1 MIVLPNASRAGSCL
15 AVPLR
20 PRDWLLLVFDGTEQP
35 LDRVRIQKSMF
46 LFSER
51 SKAPD
56 DEKYS
61 FRPYYYGP
69 FSFDLYPDLDRLVG
83 DGLLREEPDPRS
95 SSPRYSLTSAGRQAV
110 AHLRESA
117 PADRVALLRALR
129 DWVTA
134 RSFGVL
140 LDDLYRMY
148 PAYAVNS
155 VFRKH

>member
-1 MIVLPNASRAGSCL
+1 MHTARSL
-15 AVPLR
+15 PLR
-20 PRDWLLLVFDGTEQP
+20 PRDWLLLLLDGAQQP

-46 LFSER
+46 LFAER

-56 DEKYS
+56 SEKYS
-61 FRPYYYGP
+61 FRPYHYGP
-69 FSFDLYPDLDRLVG
+69 FSFDLYPDLDGLVR
-83 DGLLREEPDPRS
+83 DGLLRQESDPRS
-95 SSPRYSLTSAGRQAV
+95 SSPRYSLTSTGRQTA
-110 AHLRESA
+110 AHLRQRA
-117 PADRVALLRALR
+117 PADRVALLQALR

>member
-1 MIVLPNASRAGSCL
+1 VS
-15 AVPLR
+15 LR
-20 PRDWLLLVFDGTEQP
+20 PRDWLLLLFDGAEQP

-46 LFSER
+46 LFAER

-56 DEKYS
+56 SEKYA
-61 FRPYYYGP
+61 FTPYHYGP

-83 DGLLREEPDPRS
+83 DGLLRQESDPRS
-95 SSPRYSLTSAGRQAV
+95 SSPRYSLTSAGRQTA
-110 AHLRESA
+110 AHLQQDA
-117 PADRVALLRALR
+117 PADRAALLRALR

-134 RSFGVL
+134 RPFGVL

-148 PAYAVNS
+148 PRYAVNS